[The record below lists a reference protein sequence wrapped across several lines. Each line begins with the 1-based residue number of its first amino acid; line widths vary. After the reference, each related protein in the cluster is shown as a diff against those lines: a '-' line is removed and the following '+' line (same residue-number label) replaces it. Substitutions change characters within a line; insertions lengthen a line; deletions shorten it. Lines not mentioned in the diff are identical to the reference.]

1 MRSGFWKADWIL
13 GVAVAALSVLFSFT
27 SAVLP
32 GLERNVEYGDA
43 LTAIDQQSINLER

>member
-27 SAVLP
+27 SAVLA
-32 GLERNVEYGDA
+32 GLERNVDDDA
-43 LTAIDQQSINLER
+43 LTAIDQQSINLEL